1 MKGRRIKKYSEE
13 LKAKVVY
20 DYNVLGLSQDQ
31 IAAKYGLSGHGVV
44 GQWIKKSEKA
54 CLYGSKSVPLHP
66 ETKKDITSMQY
77 STPQEEIA
85 ALKSALEMSNKE
97 KEQYRLQALAYS
109 TMIDIAEEHG
119 YKIRK
124 NSGAKR

>member
-1 MKGRRIKKYSEE
+1 MSGRRNKRYSEE
-13 LKAKVVY
+13 LKAKAVY
-20 DYNVLGLSQDQ
+20 DYEVVGLTQDE
-31 IAAKYGLSGHGVV
+31 IAAKYGLCGHSVV
-44 GQWIKKSEKA
+44 GQWIKKSKKT
-54 CLYGSKSVPLHP
+54 CIYPKKSVILHS
-66 ETKKDITSMQY
+66 ENESTLSSMEY

-85 ALKSALEMSNKE
+85 ALKSALEKANQE

-119 YKIRK
+119 YKVRK

>member
-1 MKGRRIKKYSEE
+1 MLGRRNKRYSDE
-13 LKAKVVY
+13 LKAKAVY
-20 DYNVLGLSQDQ
+20 DYEVVGLSQKE
-31 IAAKYGLSGHGVV
+31 IATKYGLCGHGLVSL
-44 GQWIKKSEKA
+44 WIKKSKKT
-54 CLYGSKSVPLHP
+54 CICGKKSVTLHS
-66 ETKKDITSMQY
+66 ESESALLSMEY

-85 ALKSALEMSNKE
+85 ALKSALEKANEE

-119 YKIRK
+119 YKVRK